1 MKLFTLF
8 IAFTTCLYFTALGQR
23 PQPDVLR
30 ARKGNITIQPITH
43 GSLVL
48 TWDGRTVYVDPYG
61 GAEGYA
67 GLADPDVILITDIHG
82 DHLDLKTLQ
91 VINTSKAIIV
101 APQAVADKLPED
113 LKKKAFVMANGDK
126 TCQSDMGIT
135 AIPMYNLPETAE
147 SRHPRGRG
155 NGYVISM
162 GGKNIY
168 LSGDTGDIPEMRKL
182 EDIDVAFI
190 CMNLPYTMDVD
201 HAASGVLAF
210 KPRIVY
216 PYHYRGQNGLSDVER
231 FKTLVNQGN
240 KKIEVR
246 LRDWYPGG

>member
-1 MKLFTLF
+1 
-8 IAFTTCLYFTALGQR
+8 
-23 PQPDVLR
+23 
-30 ARKGNITIQPITH
+30 
-43 GSLVL
+43 
-48 TWDGRTVYVDPYG
+48 
-61 GAEGYA
+61 
-67 GLADPDVILITDIHG
+67 
-82 DHLDLKTLQ
+82 
-91 VINTSKAIIV
+91 
-101 APQAVADKLPED
+101 
-113 LKKKAFVMANGDK
+113 
-126 TCQSDMGIT
+126 MGIT

-246 LRDWYPGG
+246 LRDWYAGE

>member
-126 TCQSDMGIT
+126 T
-135 AIPMYNLPETAE
+135 
-147 SRHPRGRG
+147 
-155 NGYVISM
+155 
-162 GGKNIY
+162 
-168 LSGDTGDIPEMRKL
+168 
-182 EDIDVAFI
+182 
-190 CMNLPYTMDVD
+190 
-201 HAASGVLAF
+201 
-210 KPRIVY
+210 
-216 PYHYRGQNGLSDVER
+216 
-231 FKTLVNQGN
+231 
-240 KKIEVR
+240 
-246 LRDWYPGG
+246 